1 MVRPDSKK
9 TADAEFSRSLERLK
23 DASRDLKE
31 RIEQEKRRQDMPIDA
46 ALGNPE
52 WEQRAKDGRFDR
64 PPSDD
69 D

>member
-1 MVRPDSKK
+1 MVRRDSEK

-23 DASRDLKE
+23 DASRDLKD
-31 RIEQEKRRQDMPIDA
+31 RIEEEKRRQDMPIDA

-52 WEQRAKDGRFDR
+52 WEQLAKDGRFDR